1 MCPSAKMFFLMNI
14 MYFKAS
20 PFGLRAYKVPHL
32 INVKQGN
39 VPKETVQMFAAVI
52 QS

>member
-1 MCPSAKMFFLMNI
+1 MSFSKDVFSDEHHV
-14 MYFKAS
+14 FKAS